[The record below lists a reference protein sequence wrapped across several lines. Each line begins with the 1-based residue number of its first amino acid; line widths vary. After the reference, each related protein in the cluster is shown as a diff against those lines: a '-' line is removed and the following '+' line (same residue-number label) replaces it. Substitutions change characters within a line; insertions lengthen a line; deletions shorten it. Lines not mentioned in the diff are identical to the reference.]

1 MKIAG
6 YTRISVDVEKD
17 QDNTSIEN
25 QKEIIAAFVR
35 QNFPDAQLDFF
46 VDRDRSGY
54 TFEQREAYRQLRP
67 MLLSGEYSILIVK
80 DFSRFSRRNSLG
92 LFELETLRDAHI
104 RIISVG
110 DAIDYP
116 TKDEWMLIQ
125 FKFLMN
131 EFPVT
136 DTSRKIKQIIT
147 NRQKEGKWV
156 CAVPYGYRITN
167 TKEMTYEI
175 DPPAAEVVR
184 EIFRL
189 YNNGWGYKKIANH
202 LTDQGVPTPRANEI
216 AQKEALGQTTKRTA
230 RQSWSL
236 ATVQGML
243 SNDFYIGTLR
253 QKKYRRTGI
262 NGSDEQVDTDQQLV
276 FENAHTPILAPS
288 TFFYTQELLKQRS
301 RGHYR
306 GEKKYPTPYSGY
318 LFCGDCGSPLFSRS
332 RPQLA
337 PQYVCGAY
345 LRRGRKA
352 CTSHQIRV
360 DQLDQLLKRYIRR
373 VADHSAAMLDTLNQ
387 AIRQQPEREAQ
398 VGNAIASLH
407 RQREE
412 AQAQLKAMLKR
423 KLVDTMGKPPQQA
436 EIIETAYEEMEEEL
450 TQRIAGL
457 DSQIDNNI
465 QLRSGLIQAN
475 RKAKTVLDV
484 FQDILDKPSLDKR
497 DISLIVQRITVYEDH
512 LDVTLK
518 SDVDALIHPNPEGDI
533 ENFPSDSKD
542 ISSLPLIQSAPSHG
556 DKVFTVNVISNGDPL
571 EIFTNGDGGVVFKK
585 YSLMGGLGD
594 FSAQLC
600 ESLYKT
606 TGKMAAIT
614 DRDICLSVAGSGRR
628 ELTNKNI
635 SPALAQILE
644 DRQIYQHQD
653 GALALPVSD
662 YTDNYVISTAAPILS
677 EGDVLGC
684 VVFFCQK
691 DAIEVGQAE
700 QTLAQTIA
708 GFLGRHMES

>member
-25 QKEIIAAFVR
+25 QKEIIAAFVH

-67 MLLSGEYSILIVK
+67 QLLAGEYNILIVK

-92 LFELETLRDAHI
+92 LFELETLRDAHV

-136 DTSRKIKQIIT
+136 DTSRKIKQIIAS
-147 NRQKEGKWV
+147 RQKEGKWV

-167 TKEMTYEI
+167 TKEMTYDI
-175 DPPAAEVVR
+175 DPPAAEIVR
-184 EIFRL
+184 EVFRL

-216 AQKEALGQTTKRTA
+216 AQKEARGQTTKRTA
-230 RQSWSL
+230 RQAWSL

-262 NGSDEQVDTDQQLV
+262 NGSDEQVDGQEQLV
-276 FENAHTPILAPS
+276 FENAHTPIIAPS
-288 TFFYTQELLKQRS
+288 TFAYTQELLRQRS

-332 RPQLA
+332 RPNLP

-352 CTSHQIRV
+352 CTAHQIRV
-360 DQLDQLLKRYIRR
+360 DQLDRLLKRYIRR
-373 VADHSAAMLDTLNQ
+373 VADHAGDMIETLQQ
-387 AIRQQPEREAQ
+387 AIRQQPQREAE
-398 VGNAIASLH
+398 VGQAIDSLQ

-412 AQAQLKAMLKR
+412 AQAQLKALLKR
-423 KLVDTMGKPPQQA
+423 KLVDTMGKSPQQA
-436 EIIETAYEEMEEEL
+436 EILEETYREMEEEP
-450 TQRIAGL
+450 TTRIAGL
-457 DSQIDNNI
+457 DRQIDSSI
-465 QLRSGLIQAN
+465 QLRSGMIQAN

-484 FQDILDKPSLDKR
+484 FSDILNKPALDKR
-497 DISLIVQRITVYEDH
+497 DIGLIVQRITVYEDH
-512 LDVTLK
+512 LDVALK
-518 SDVDALIHPNPEGDI
+518 SDVDALISPQEGS
-533 ENFPSDSKD
+533 ENFPPDSKD
-542 ISSLPLIQSAPSHG
+542 ISPLTPSVPSHG
-556 DKVFTVNVISNGDPL
+556 DKVFPVNVVSSGDPL

-614 DRDICLSVAGSGRR
+614 DRDTCLAVAGGGRR
-628 ELTNKNI
+628 ELTDKNI

-644 DRQIYQHQD
+644 GRQIYQYQE
-653 GALALPVSD
+653 GSPALPVSD

-684 VVFFCQK
+684 VVFLCKK
-691 DAIEVGQAE
+691 DALTVGE
-700 QTLAQTIA
+700 SEHTLAQTIA

>member
-25 QKEIIAAFVR
+25 QKEIISAFVA
-35 QNFPDAQLDFF
+35 QNFPDAALDFF

-54 TFEQREAYRQLRP
+54 TFDQREAYRQLRP
-67 MLLSGEYSILIVK
+67 LLLSGEYQVLIVK

-92 LFELETLRDAHI
+92 LFELETLRDAHV

-136 DTSRKIKQIIT
+136 DTSRKIKQIIAS
-147 NRQKEGKWV
+147 RQKEGKWV

-167 TKEMTYEI
+167 TKEMTYDI
-175 DPPAAEVVR
+175 DPPAAEIVR
-184 EIFRL
+184 EVFRL

-216 AQKEALGQTTKRTA
+216 AQKEARGQTTKRTA
-230 RQSWSL
+230 RQAWSL

-262 NGSDEQVDTDQQLV
+262 NGSDEQVDGQEQLV
-276 FENAHTPILAPS
+276 FENAHTPIIAPS
-288 TFFYTQELLKQRS
+288 TFAYTQELLRQRS

-332 RPQLA
+332 RPNLP

-352 CTSHQIRV
+352 CTAHQIRV
-360 DQLDQLLKRYIRR
+360 DQLDRLLKRYIRR
-373 VADHSAAMLDTLNQ
+373 VADHAGDMIETLQQ
-387 AIRQQPEREAQ
+387 AIRQQPQREAEMGQ
-398 VGNAIASLH
+398 AIDSLQ

-412 AQAQLKAMLKR
+412 AQAQLKALLKR
-423 KLVDTMGKPPQQA
+423 KLVDTMGKSPQQA
-436 EIIETAYEEMEEEL
+436 EILEETYREMEEEL
-450 TQRIAGL
+450 TTRIAGL
-457 DSQIDNNI
+457 DRQIDSSI
-465 QLRSGLIQAN
+465 QLRSGMIQAN
-475 RKAKTVLDV
+475 RKSKTVLDV
-484 FQDILDKPSLDKR
+484 FSDILNKPALDKR
-497 DISLIVQRITVYEDH
+497 DIGLIVQRITVYEDH
-512 LDVTLK
+512 LDLALK
-518 SDVDALIHPNPEGDI
+518 SDVDALISPQEGS
-533 ENFPSDSKD
+533 ENFSPDSKD
-542 ISSLPLIQSAPSHG
+542 ISPLTPSVPSHG
-556 DKVFTVNVISNGDPL
+556 DKVFPVNVVSSGDPL
-571 EIFTNGDGGVVFKK
+571 EIFTNGDGVVFKK

-606 TGKMAAIT
+606 TGKMVTIT
-614 DRDICLSVAGSGRR
+614 DRDVCLSVAGGGRR
-628 ELTNKNI
+628 ELTDKSI
-635 SPALAQILE
+635 SPALAQIME
-644 DRQIYQHQD
+644 GRQLYQHQP
-653 GALALPVSD
+653 GQPPLPVSD
-662 YTDNYVISTAAPILS
+662 YTDRYVLSTAAPILTQ
-677 EGDVLGC
+677 GDVLGC
-684 VVFFCQK
+684 VAFLCEK
-691 DAIEVGQAE
+691 DHLEVAE
-700 QTLAQTIA
+700 SEHELAQAIA

>member
-25 QKEIIAAFVR
+25 QKEIISTFVA
-35 QNFPDAQLDFF
+35 QNFPDATLDFF

-54 TFEQREAYRQLRP
+54 TFDQREAYRQLRP
-67 MLLSGEYSILIVK
+67 LLLSGEYQVLIVK

-92 LFELETLRDAHI
+92 LFELETLRDAHV

-175 DPPAAEVVR
+175 DPPAAEIVR

-216 AQKEALGQTTKRTA
+216 AQKEALGKTTKRTA
-230 RQSWSL
+230 RQAWSL
-236 ATVQGML
+236 ATIQGIL
-243 SNDFYIGTLR
+243 FNDFYIGTLR
-253 QKKYRRTGI
+253 QKKYRRTSI
-262 NGSDEQVDTDQQLV
+262 NGTDEQVDGEEQLV
-276 FENAHTPILAPS
+276 FENAHTPIIEPS
-288 TFFYTQELLKQRS
+288 TFAYTQELLRQRS

-373 VADHSAAMLDTLNQ
+373 VADHSEAILDTLQQ
-387 AIRQQPEREAQ
+387 AIRQQPQREAE
-398 VGNAIASLH
+398 VGQAIDHLQ

-412 AQAQLKAMLKR
+412 AQAQLKALLKR
-423 KLVDTMGKPPQQA
+423 KLVDTMGKSPQQT
-436 EIIETAYEEMEEEL
+436 EILEETYREMEEEL
-450 TQRIAGL
+450 TTRIAGL
-457 DSQIDNNI
+457 DQQINNSI

-484 FQDILDKPSLDKR
+484 FRDILEKPALDKR

-512 LDVTLK
+512 LDVSLK
-518 SDVDALIHPNPEGDI
+518 SDVDALIHPEEGR
-533 ENFPSDSKD
+533 ENFPLDSKD
-542 ISSLPLIQSAPSHG
+542 ISSLPLIQSAPSHA
-556 DKVFTVNVISNGDPL
+556 DKVFTVNVVSNGDPL
-571 EIFTNGDGGVVFKK
+571 EIFTNGDGVVFKK

-606 TGKMAAIT
+606 TGKMVTIT
-614 DRDICLSVAGSGRR
+614 DRDVCLSVAGGGRR
-628 ELTNKNI
+628 ELTDKSI
-635 SPALAQILE
+635 SPALAQIME
-644 DRQIYQHQD
+644 GRQLYQHQP
-653 GALALPVSD
+653 GQPPLPVSD
-662 YTDNYVISTAAPILS
+662 YTDRYVLSTAAPILTQ
-677 EGDVLGC
+677 GDVLGC
-684 VVFFCQK
+684 VAFLCEK
-691 DAIEVGQAE
+691 DHLEVAE
-700 QTLAQTIA
+700 SEHELAQAIA

>member
-25 QKEIIAAFVR
+25 QKEIITAFVH

-67 MLLSGEYSILIVK
+67 QLLAGEYNILIVK

-92 LFELETLRDAHI
+92 LFELETLRDAHV

-136 DTSRKIKQIIT
+136 DTSRKIKQIIAS
-147 NRQKEGKWV
+147 RQKEGKWV

-167 TKEMTYEI
+167 TKEMTYDI
-175 DPPAAEVVR
+175 DPPAAEIVR
-184 EIFRL
+184 EVFRL

-216 AQKEALGQTTKRTA
+216 AQKEARGQTTKRTA
-230 RQSWSL
+230 RQAWSL

-262 NGSDEQVDTDQQLV
+262 NGSDEQVDGQEQLV
-276 FENAHTPILAPS
+276 FENAHTPIIAPS
-288 TFFYTQELLKQRS
+288 TFAYTQELLRQRS

-332 RPQLA
+332 RPNLP

-352 CTSHQIRV
+352 CTAHQIRV
-360 DQLDQLLKRYIRR
+360 DQLDRLLKRYIRR
-373 VADHSAAMLDTLNQ
+373 VADHAGDMIETLQQ
-387 AIRQQPEREAQ
+387 AIRQQPQREAEMGQ
-398 VGNAIASLH
+398 AIDSLQ

-412 AQAQLKAMLKR
+412 AQAQLKALLKR
-423 KLVDTMGKPPQQA
+423 KLVDTMGKSPQQA
-436 EIIETAYEEMEEEL
+436 EILEETYREMEEEL
-450 TQRIAGL
+450 TTRIAGL
-457 DSQIDNNI
+457 DRQIDSSI
-465 QLRSGLIQAN
+465 QLRSGMIQAN

-484 FQDILDKPSLDKR
+484 FSDILNKPALDKR
-497 DISLIVQRITVYEDH
+497 DIGLIVQRITVYEDH
-512 LDVTLK
+512 LDVALK
-518 SDVDALIHPNPEGDI
+518 SDVDALISPQEGS
-533 ENFPSDSKD
+533 ENFSPDSKD
-542 ISSLPLIQSAPSHG
+542 ISPLTPSVPSHG
-556 DKVFTVNVISNGDPL
+556 DKVFPVNVASSGDPL
-571 EIFTNGDGGVVFKK
+571 EIFTNGDGVVFKK

-606 TGKMAAIT
+606 TGKMVTIT
-614 DRDICLSVAGSGRR
+614 DRDVCLSVAGGGRR
-628 ELTNKNI
+628 ELTDKSI
-635 SPALAQILE
+635 SPALAQIME
-644 DRQIYQHQD
+644 GRQLYQHQP
-653 GALALPVSD
+653 GQPPLPVSD
-662 YTDNYVISTAAPILS
+662 YTDRYVLSTAAPILTQ
-677 EGDVLGC
+677 GDVLGC
-684 VVFFCQK
+684 VAFLCEK
-691 DAIEVGQAE
+691 DHLEVAE
-700 QTLAQTIA
+700 SEHELAQAIA

>member
-25 QKEIIAAFVR
+25 QKEIITAFVH

-67 MLLSGEYSILIVK
+67 QLLAGEYNILIVK

-92 LFELETLRDAHI
+92 LFELETLRDAHV

-136 DTSRKIKQIIT
+136 DTSRKIKQIIAS
-147 NRQKEGKWV
+147 RQKEGKWV

-167 TKEMTYEI
+167 TKEMTYDI
-175 DPPAAEVVR
+175 DPPAAEIVR
-184 EIFRL
+184 EVFRL

-216 AQKEALGQTTKRTA
+216 AQKEARGQTTKRTA
-230 RQSWSL
+230 RQAWSL

-262 NGSDEQVDTDQQLV
+262 NGSDEQVDGQEQLV
-276 FENAHTPILAPS
+276 FENAHTPIIAPS
-288 TFFYTQELLKQRS
+288 TFAYTQELLRQRS

-332 RPQLA
+332 RPNLP

-352 CTSHQIRV
+352 CTAHQIRV
-360 DQLDQLLKRYIRR
+360 DQLDRLLKRYIRR
-373 VADHSAAMLDTLNQ
+373 VADHAGDMIETLQQ
-387 AIRQQPEREAQ
+387 AIRQQPQREAEMGQ
-398 VGNAIASLH
+398 AIDSLQ

-412 AQAQLKAMLKR
+412 AQAQLKALLKR
-423 KLVDTMGKPPQQA
+423 KLVDTMGKSPQQA
-436 EIIETAYEEMEEEL
+436 EILEETYREMEEEL
-450 TQRIAGL
+450 TTRIAGL
-457 DSQIDNNI
+457 DRQIDSSI
-465 QLRSGLIQAN
+465 QLRSGMIQAN

-484 FQDILDKPSLDKR
+484 FSDILNKPALDKR
-497 DISLIVQRITVYEDH
+497 DIGLIVQRITVYEDH
-512 LDVTLK
+512 LDVALK
-518 SDVDALIHPNPEGDI
+518 SDVDALISPQEGS
-533 ENFPSDSKD
+533 ENFSPDSKD
-542 ISSLPLIQSAPSHG
+542 ISPLTPSVPSHG
-556 DKVFTVNVISNGDPL
+556 DKVFPVNVVSSGDPL
-571 EIFTNGDGGVVFKK
+571 EIFTNTDGGVVFKK

-614 DRDICLSVAGSGRR
+614 DRDTCLAVAGGGRR
-628 ELTNKNI
+628 ELTDKNI

-644 DRQIYQHQD
+644 GRQIYQHQQ
-653 GALALPVSD
+653 GTPALPVSD

-684 VVFFCQK
+684 VVFLCKK
-691 DAIEVGQAE
+691 DALDVGEAE
-700 QTLAQTIA
+700 RTLAQTIA

>member
-67 MLLSGEYSILIVK
+67 QLLAGEYNILIVK

-92 LFELETLRDAHI
+92 LFELETLRDAHV

-136 DTSRKIKQIIT
+136 DTSRKIKQIIAS
-147 NRQKEGKWV
+147 RQKEGKWI
-156 CAVPYGYRITN
+156 CAVPYGYRIIN
-167 TKEMTYEI
+167 TKEMTYDI
-175 DPPAAEVVR
+175 DPPAAEIVR
-184 EIFRL
+184 EVFRL

-216 AQKEALGQTTKRTA
+216 AQKEARGQTTKRTA
-230 RQSWSL
+230 RQAWSL

-262 NGSDEQVDTDQQLV
+262 NGSDEQVEGGDQLV
-276 FENAHTPILAPS
+276 FENAHTPIIEPS
-288 TFFYTQELLKQRS
+288 TFAYTQELLRQRS

-332 RPQLA
+332 RPNLP

-360 DQLDQLLKRYIRR
+360 DQLDRLLKRYIRR
-373 VADHSAAMLDTLNQ
+373 VADHAGDMIETLQQ
-387 AIRQQPEREAQ
+387 AIRQQPQREAEMGQ
-398 VGNAIASLH
+398 AIDSLQ

-412 AQAQLKAMLKR
+412 AQAQLKALLKR

-436 EIIETAYEEMEEEL
+436 EILEETYREMEEEL
-450 TQRIAGL
+450 TARIAGL
-457 DSQIDNNI
+457 DRQLDSSI
-465 QLRSGLIQAN
+465 QLRSGMIQAN

-484 FQDILDKPSLDKR
+484 FSDILNKPALDKR
-497 DISLIVQRITVYEDH
+497 DIGLIVQRITVYEDH
-512 LDVTLK
+512 LDVALK
-518 SDVDALIHPNPEGDI
+518 SDVDALISPQEGS
-533 ENFPSDSKD
+533 ENFSPDSKD
-542 ISSLPLIQSAPSHG
+542 ISSLMPSVPSHG
-556 DKVFTVNVISNGDPL
+556 DKVFTVNVVSSGDPL

-614 DRDICLSVAGSGRR
+614 DRDTCLAVAGGGRR
-628 ELTNKNI
+628 ELTDKNI

-644 DRQIYQHQD
+644 GRQIYQYQE
-653 GALALPVSD
+653 GSPALPVSD

-677 EGDVLGC
+677 AGDVLGC
-684 VVFFCQK
+684 VVFLCKK
-691 DAIEVGQAE
+691 DSLTVGE
-700 QTLAQTIA
+700 SEYTLAQTIA

>member
-25 QKEIIAAFVR
+25 QKEIITAFVH

-67 MLLSGEYSILIVK
+67 QLLAGEYNILIVK

-92 LFELETLRDAHI
+92 LFELETLRDAHV

-136 DTSRKIKQIIT
+136 DTSRKIKQIIAS
-147 NRQKEGKWV
+147 RQKEGKWV

-167 TKEMTYEI
+167 TKEMTYDI
-175 DPPAAEVVR
+175 DPPAAEIVR
-184 EIFRL
+184 EVFRL

-216 AQKEALGQTTKRTA
+216 AQKEARGQTTKRTA
-230 RQSWSL
+230 RQAWSL

-262 NGSDEQVDTDQQLV
+262 NGSDEQVDGQEQLV
-276 FENAHTPILAPS
+276 FENAHTPIIAPS
-288 TFFYTQELLKQRS
+288 TFAYTQELLRQRS

-332 RPQLA
+332 RPNLP

-352 CTSHQIRV
+352 CTAHQIRV
-360 DQLDQLLKRYIRR
+360 DQLDRLLKRYIRR
-373 VADHSAAMLDTLNQ
+373 VADHAGDMIETLQQ
-387 AIRQQPEREAQ
+387 AIRQQPQREAEMGQ
-398 VGNAIASLH
+398 AIDSLQ

-412 AQAQLKAMLKR
+412 AQAQLKALLKR
-423 KLVDTMGKPPQQA
+423 KLVDTMGKSPQQA
-436 EIIETAYEEMEEEL
+436 EILEETYREMEEEL
-450 TQRIAGL
+450 TTRIAGL
-457 DSQIDNNI
+457 DRQIDSSI
-465 QLRSGLIQAN
+465 QLRSGMIQAN

-484 FQDILDKPSLDKR
+484 FSDILNKPALDKR
-497 DISLIVQRITVYEDH
+497 DIGLIVQRITVYEDH
-512 LDVTLK
+512 LDVALK
-518 SDVDALIHPNPEGDI
+518 SDVDALISPQEGS
-533 ENFPSDSKD
+533 ENFSPDSKD
-542 ISSLPLIQSAPSHG
+542 ISPLTPSVPSHG
-556 DKVFTVNVISNGDPL
+556 DKVFPVNVVSSGDPL
-571 EIFTNGDGGVVFKK
+571 EIFTNGDGVVFKK

-594 FSAQLC
+594 FSSQLC

-606 TGKMAAIT
+606 TGKMVTIT
-614 DRDICLSVAGSGRR
+614 DRDVCLSVAGGGRR
-628 ELTNKNI
+628 ELTDKSI
-635 SPALAQILE
+635 SPALAQIME
-644 DRQIYQHQD
+644 GRQLYQHQP
-653 GALALPVSD
+653 GQPPLPVSD
-662 YTDNYVISTAAPILS
+662 YTDRYVLSTAAPILTQ
-677 EGDVLGC
+677 GDVLGC
-684 VVFFCQK
+684 VAFLCEK
-691 DAIEVGQAE
+691 DHLEVAE
-700 QTLAQTIA
+700 SEHELAQAIA

>member
-25 QKEIIAAFVR
+25 QKEIISTFVA
-35 QNFPDAQLDFF
+35 QNFPGATLDFF

-54 TFEQREAYRQLRP
+54 TFDQREAYRQLRP
-67 MLLSGEYSILIVK
+67 LLLSGEYQVLIVK

-92 LFELETLRDAHI
+92 LFELETLRDAHV

-167 TKEMTYEI
+167 TKEMTYDI
-175 DPPAAEVVR
+175 DPPAAEIVR
-184 EIFRL
+184 EVFRL

-216 AQKEALGQTTKRTA
+216 AQKEARGQTTKRTA
-230 RQSWSL
+230 RQAWSL

-262 NGSDEQVDTDQQLV
+262 NGSDEQVDGQEQLV
-276 FENAHTPILAPS
+276 FENAHTPLIAPS
-288 TFFYTQELLKQRS
+288 TFAYTQELRRQRS

-332 RPQLA
+332 RPNLP

-352 CTSHQIRV
+352 CTAHQIRV
-360 DQLDQLLKRYIRR
+360 DQLDRLLKRYIRR
-373 VADHSAAMLDTLNQ
+373 VADHAGDIIETLQQ
-387 AIRQQPEREAQ
+387 AIRQQPQREAEMGQ
-398 VGNAIASLH
+398 AIDSLQ

-412 AQAQLKAMLKR
+412 AQAQLKALLKR
-423 KLVDTMGKPPQQA
+423 KLVDTMGKSPQQA
-436 EIIETAYEEMEEEL
+436 EILEETYREMEEEL
-450 TQRIAGL
+450 TTRIAGL
-457 DSQIDNNI
+457 DRQIDSSI
-465 QLRSGLIQAN
+465 QLRSGMIQAN

-484 FQDILDKPSLDKR
+484 FSDILNKPALDKR
-497 DISLIVQRITVYEDH
+497 DIGLIVQRITVYEDH
-512 LDVTLK
+512 LDVALK
-518 SDVDALIHPNPEGDI
+518 SDVDALISPQEGS
-533 ENFPSDSKD
+533 ENFSPDSKD
-542 ISSLPLIQSAPSHG
+542 ISPLTPSVPSHG
-556 DKVFTVNVISNGDPL
+556 DKVFPVNVVSSGDPL
-571 EIFTNGDGGVVFKK
+571 EIFTNGDGVVFKK

-606 TGKMAAIT
+606 TGKMVTIT
-614 DRDICLSVAGSGRR
+614 DRDVCLSVAGGGRR
-628 ELTNKNI
+628 ELTDKSI
-635 SPALAQILE
+635 SPALAQIME
-644 DRQIYQHQD
+644 GRQLYQHQP
-653 GALALPVSD
+653 GQPPLPVSD
-662 YTDNYVISTAAPILS
+662 YTDRYVLSTAAPILTQ
-677 EGDVLGC
+677 GDVLGC
-684 VVFFCQK
+684 VAFLCEK
-691 DAIEVGQAE
+691 DHLEVAE
-700 QTLAQTIA
+700 SEHELAQAIA

>member
-67 MLLSGEYSILIVK
+67 QLLAGEYNILIVK

-92 LFELETLRDAHI
+92 LFELETLRDAHV

-136 DTSRKIKQIIT
+136 DTSRKIKQIIAS
-147 NRQKEGKWV
+147 RQKEGKWV

-167 TKEMTYEI
+167 TKEMTYDI
-175 DPPAAEVVR
+175 DPPAAEIVR
-184 EIFRL
+184 EVFRL

-216 AQKEALGQTTKRTA
+216 AQKEARGQTTKRTA
-230 RQSWSL
+230 RQAWSL

-262 NGSDEQVDTDQQLV
+262 NGSDEQVDGQEQLV
-276 FENAHTPILAPS
+276 FENAHTPIIAPS
-288 TFFYTQELLKQRS
+288 TFAYTQELLRQRS

-332 RPQLA
+332 RPNLP
-337 PQYVCGAY
+337 PQYVCGSY

-352 CTSHQIRV
+352 CTAHQIRV
-360 DQLDQLLKRYIRR
+360 DQLDRLLKRYIRR
-373 VADHSAAMLDTLNQ
+373 VADHAGDMIETLQQ
-387 AIRQQPEREAQ
+387 AIRQQPQREAEMGQ
-398 VGNAIASLH
+398 AIDSLQ

-412 AQAQLKAMLKR
+412 AQAQLKALLKR
-423 KLVDTMGKPPQQA
+423 KLVDTMGKSPQQA
-436 EIIETAYEEMEEEL
+436 EILEETYREMEEEL
-450 TQRIAGL
+450 TARIAGL
-457 DSQIDNNI
+457 DRQIDSSI
-465 QLRSGLIQAN
+465 QLRSGMIQAN

-484 FQDILDKPSLDKR
+484 FADILNKPALDKR
-497 DISLIVQRITVYEDH
+497 DIGLIVQRITVYEDH
-512 LDVTLK
+512 LDVALK
-518 SDVDALIHPNPEGDI
+518 SDVDALISPQEGS
-533 ENFPSDSKD
+533 ENFSPDSKD
-542 ISSLPLIQSAPSHG
+542 ISPLTPSVPSHG
-556 DKVFTVNVISNGDPL
+556 DKVFPVNVVSSGDPL
-571 EIFTNGDGGVVFKK
+571 EIFTNGDGVVFKK

-606 TGKMAAIT
+606 TGKMVTIT
-614 DRDICLSVAGSGRR
+614 DRDVCLSVAGGGRR
-628 ELTNKNI
+628 ELTDKSI
-635 SPALAQILE
+635 SPALAQIME
-644 DRQIYQHQD
+644 GRQLYQHQP
-653 GALALPVSD
+653 GQPPLPVSD
-662 YTDNYVISTAAPILS
+662 YTDRYVLSTAAPILTQ
-677 EGDVLGC
+677 GDVLGC
-684 VVFFCQK
+684 VAFLCEK
-691 DAIEVGQAE
+691 DHLEVAE
-700 QTLAQTIA
+700 SEHELAQAIA

>member
-25 QKEIIAAFVR
+25 QKEIITAFVH

-67 MLLSGEYSILIVK
+67 QLLAGEYNILIVK

-92 LFELETLRDAHI
+92 LFELETLRDAHV

-136 DTSRKIKQIIT
+136 DTSRKIKQIIAS
-147 NRQKEGKWV
+147 RQKEGKWV

-167 TKEMTYEI
+167 TKEMTYDI
-175 DPPAAEVVR
+175 DPPAAEIVR
-184 EIFRL
+184 EVFRL

-216 AQKEALGQTTKRTA
+216 AQKEARGQTTKRTA
-230 RQSWSL
+230 RQAWSL

-262 NGSDEQVDTDQQLV
+262 NGSDEQVDGQEQLV
-276 FENAHTPILAPS
+276 FENAHTPIIAPS
-288 TFFYTQELLKQRS
+288 TFAYTQELLRQRS

-332 RPQLA
+332 RPNLP

-352 CTSHQIRV
+352 CTAHQIRV
-360 DQLDQLLKRYIRR
+360 DQLDRLLKRYIRR
-373 VADHSAAMLDTLNQ
+373 VADHAGDMIETLQQ
-387 AIRQQPEREAQ
+387 AIRQQPQREAEMGQ
-398 VGNAIASLH
+398 AIDSLQ

-412 AQAQLKAMLKR
+412 AQAQLKALLKR
-423 KLVDTMGKPPQQA
+423 KLVDTMGKSPQQA
-436 EIIETAYEEMEEEL
+436 EILEETYREMEEEL
-450 TQRIAGL
+450 TTRIAGL
-457 DSQIDNNI
+457 DRQIDSSI
-465 QLRSGLIQAN
+465 QLRSGMIQAN

-484 FQDILDKPSLDKR
+484 FSDILNKPALDKR
-497 DISLIVQRITVYEDH
+497 DIGLIVQRITVYEDH
-512 LDVTLK
+512 LDVALK
-518 SDVDALIHPNPEGDI
+518 SDVDALISPQEGS
-533 ENFPSDSKD
+533 ENFSPDSKD
-542 ISSLPLIQSAPSHG
+542 ISPLTPSVPSHG
-556 DKVFTVNVISNGDPL
+556 DKVFPVNVVSSGDPL
-571 EIFTNGDGGVVFKK
+571 EIFTNGDGVVFKK

-606 TGKMAAIT
+606 TGKMVTIT
-614 DRDICLSVAGSGRR
+614 DRDVCLSVAGGGRR
-628 ELTNKNI
+628 ELTDKSI
-635 SPALAQILE
+635 SPALAQIME
-644 DRQIYQHQD
+644 GRQLYQHQP
-653 GALALPVSD
+653 GQPPLPVSD
-662 YTDNYVISTAAPILS
+662 YTDRYVLSTAAPILTQ
-677 EGDVLGC
+677 GDVLGC
-684 VVFFCQK
+684 VAFLCEK
-691 DAIEVGQAE
+691 DHLEVAE
-700 QTLAQTIA
+700 SEHELAQAIA
-708 GFLGRHMES
+708 GFLGRHMET

>member
-25 QKEIIAAFVR
+25 QKEIITAFVH

-67 MLLSGEYSILIVK
+67 QLLAGEYNILIVK

-92 LFELETLRDAHI
+92 LFELETLRDAHV

-136 DTSRKIKQIIT
+136 DTSRKIKQIIAS
-147 NRQKEGKWV
+147 RQKEGKWV

-167 TKEMTYEI
+167 TKEMTYDF
-175 DPPAAEVVR
+175 DPPTANIVR
-184 EIFRL
+184 EVLRL
-189 YNNGWGYKKIANH
+189 YTPGWGYKKTAIPPA
-202 LTDQGVPTPRANEI
+202 DRGVQPPRANEI
-216 AQKEALGQTTKRTA
+216 AQKEARGQTTKRTA
-230 RQSWSL
+230 RQAWSL

-262 NGSDEQVDTDQQLV
+262 NGSDEQVDGQEQLV
-276 FENAHTPILAPS
+276 FENAHTPIIAPS
-288 TFFYTQELLKQRS
+288 TFAYTQELLRQRS

-332 RPQLA
+332 RPNLP

-352 CTSHQIRV
+352 CTAHQIRV
-360 DQLDQLLKRYIRR
+360 DQLDRLLKRYIRR
-373 VADHSAAMLDTLNQ
+373 VADHAGDMIETLQQ
-387 AIRQQPEREAQ
+387 AIRQQPQREAEMGQ
-398 VGNAIASLH
+398 AIDSLQ

-412 AQAQLKAMLKR
+412 AQAQLKALLKR
-423 KLVDTMGKPPQQA
+423 KLVDTMGKSPQQA
-436 EIIETAYEEMEEEL
+436 EILEETYREMEEEL
-450 TQRIAGL
+450 TTRIAGL
-457 DSQIDNNI
+457 DRQIDSSI
-465 QLRSGLIQAN
+465 QLRSGMIQAN

-484 FQDILDKPSLDKR
+484 FSDILNKPALDKR
-497 DISLIVQRITVYEDH
+497 DIGLIVQRITVYEDH
-512 LDVTLK
+512 LDVALK
-518 SDVDALIHPNPEGDI
+518 SDVDALISPQEGS
-533 ENFPSDSKD
+533 ENFSPDSKD
-542 ISSLPLIQSAPSHG
+542 ISPLTPSVPSHG
-556 DKVFTVNVISNGDPL
+556 DKVFPVNVVSSGDPL
-571 EIFTNGDGGVVFKK
+571 EIFTNGDGVVFKK

-606 TGKMAAIT
+606 TGKMVTIT
-614 DRDICLSVAGSGRR
+614 DRDVCLSVAGGGRR
-628 ELTNKNI
+628 ELTDKSI
-635 SPALAQILE
+635 SPALAQIME
-644 DRQIYQHQD
+644 GRQLYQHQP
-653 GALALPVSD
+653 GQPPLPVSD
-662 YTDNYVISTAAPILS
+662 YTDRYVLSTAAPILTQ
-677 EGDVLGC
+677 GDVLGC
-684 VVFFCQK
+684 VAFLCEK
-691 DAIEVGQAE
+691 DHLEVAE
-700 QTLAQTIA
+700 SEHELAQAIA

>member
-25 QKEIIAAFVR
+25 QKEIITAFVH

-67 MLLSGEYSILIVK
+67 QLLAGEYNILIVK

-92 LFELETLRDAHI
+92 LFELETLRDAHV

-136 DTSRKIKQIIT
+136 DTSRKIKQIIAS
-147 NRQKEGKWV
+147 RQKEGKWV

-167 TKEMTYEI
+167 TKEMTYDI
-175 DPPAAEVVR
+175 DPPAAEIVR
-184 EIFRL
+184 EVFRL

-216 AQKEALGQTTKRTA
+216 AQKEARGQTTKRTA
-230 RQSWSL
+230 RQAWSL

-262 NGSDEQVDTDQQLV
+262 NGSDEQVDGQEQLI
-276 FENAHTPILAPS
+276 FENAHTPIIAPS
-288 TFFYTQELLKQRS
+288 TFAYTQELLRQRS

-332 RPQLA
+332 RPNLP

-352 CTSHQIRV
+352 CTAHQIRV
-360 DQLDQLLKRYIRR
+360 DQLDRLLKRYIRR
-373 VADHSAAMLDTLNQ
+373 VADHAGYMIETLQQ
-387 AIRQQPEREAQ
+387 AIRQQPQREAEMGQ
-398 VGNAIASLH
+398 AIDSLQ

-412 AQAQLKAMLKR
+412 AQAQLKALLKR
-423 KLVDTMGKPPQQA
+423 KLVDTMGKSPQQA
-436 EIIETAYEEMEEEL
+436 EILEETYREMEEEL
-450 TQRIAGL
+450 TTRIAGL
-457 DSQIDNNI
+457 DRQIDSSI
-465 QLRSGLIQAN
+465 QLRSGMIQAN

-484 FQDILDKPSLDKR
+484 FSDILNKPALDKR
-497 DISLIVQRITVYEDH
+497 DIGLIVQRITVYEDH
-512 LDVTLK
+512 LDVALK
-518 SDVDALIHPNPEGDI
+518 SDVDALISPQEGS
-533 ENFPSDSKD
+533 ENFSPDSKD
-542 ISSLPLIQSAPSHG
+542 ISPLTPSVPSHG
-556 DKVFTVNVISNGDPL
+556 DKVFPVNVASSGDPL
-571 EIFTNGDGGVVFKK
+571 EIFTNGDGVVFKK

-606 TGKMAAIT
+606 TGKMVTIT
-614 DRDICLSVAGSGRR
+614 DRDVCLSVAGGGRR
-628 ELTNKNI
+628 ELTDKSI
-635 SPALAQILE
+635 SPALAQIME
-644 DRQIYQHQD
+644 GRQLYQHQP
-653 GALALPVSD
+653 GQPPLPVSD
-662 YTDNYVISTAAPILS
+662 YTDRYVLSTAAPILTQ
-677 EGDVLGC
+677 GDVLGC
-684 VVFFCQK
+684 VAFLCEK
-691 DAIEVGQAE
+691 DHLEVAE
-700 QTLAQTIA
+700 SEHELAQAIA

>member
-25 QKEIIAAFVR
+25 QKEIITAFVH

-67 MLLSGEYSILIVK
+67 QLLAGEYNILIVK

-92 LFELETLRDAHI
+92 LFELETLRDAHV

-136 DTSRKIKQIIT
+136 DTSRKIKQIIAS
-147 NRQKEGKWV
+147 RQKEGKWV

-167 TKEMTYEI
+167 TKEMTYDI
-175 DPPAAEVVR
+175 DPPAAEIVR
-184 EIFRL
+184 EVFRL

-216 AQKEALGQTTKRTA
+216 AQKEARGQTTKRTA
-230 RQSWSL
+230 RQAWSL

-262 NGSDEQVDTDQQLV
+262 NGSDEQVDGQEQLV
-276 FENAHTPILAPS
+276 FENAHTPIIAPS
-288 TFFYTQELLKQRS
+288 TFAYTQELLRQRS

-332 RPQLA
+332 RPNLP

-352 CTSHQIRV
+352 CTAHQIRV
-360 DQLDQLLKRYIRR
+360 DQLDRLLKRYIRR
-373 VADHSAAMLDTLNQ
+373 VADHAGDMIETLQQ
-387 AIRQQPEREAQ
+387 AIRQQPQREAEMGQ
-398 VGNAIASLH
+398 AIDSLQ

-412 AQAQLKAMLKR
+412 AQAQLKALLKR
-423 KLVDTMGKPPQQA
+423 KLVDTMGKSPQQA
-436 EIIETAYEEMEEEL
+436 EILEETYREMEEEL
-450 TQRIAGL
+450 TTRIAGL
-457 DSQIDNNI
+457 DRQIDSSI
-465 QLRSGLIQAN
+465 QLRSGMIQAN

-484 FQDILDKPSLDKR
+484 FSDILNKPALDKR
-497 DISLIVQRITVYEDH
+497 DIGLIVQRITVYEDH
-512 LDVTLK
+512 LDVALK
-518 SDVDALIHPNPEGDI
+518 SDVDALISPQEGS
-533 ENFPSDSKD
+533 ENISPDSKD
-542 ISSLPLIQSAPSHG
+542 ISPLTPSVPSHG
-556 DKVFTVNVISNGDPL
+556 DKVFPVNVVSSGDPL
-571 EIFTNGDGGVVFKK
+571 EIFTNGDGVVFKK

-594 FSAQLC
+594 FSSQLC

-606 TGKMAAIT
+606 TGKMVTIT
-614 DRDICLSVAGSGRR
+614 DRDVCLSVAGGGRR
-628 ELTNKNI
+628 ELTDKSI
-635 SPALAQILE
+635 SPALAQIME
-644 DRQIYQHQD
+644 GRQLYQHQP
-653 GALALPVSD
+653 GQPPLPVSD
-662 YTDNYVISTAAPILS
+662 YTDRYVLSTAAPILTQ
-677 EGDVLGC
+677 GDVLGC
-684 VVFFCQK
+684 VAFLCEK
-691 DAIEVGQAE
+691 DHLEVAE
-700 QTLAQTIA
+700 SEHELAQAIA

>member
-25 QKEIIAAFVR
+25 QKEIITAFVH

-67 MLLSGEYSILIVK
+67 QLLAGEYNILIVK

-92 LFELETLRDAHI
+92 LFELETLRDAHV

-136 DTSRKIKQIIT
+136 DTSRKIKQIIAS
-147 NRQKEGKWV
+147 RQKEGKWV

-167 TKEMTYEI
+167 TKEMTYDI
-175 DPPAAEVVR
+175 DPPAAEIVR
-184 EIFRL
+184 EVFRL

-216 AQKEALGQTTKRTA
+216 AQKEARGQTTKRTA
-230 RQSWSL
+230 RQAWSL

-262 NGSDEQVDTDQQLV
+262 NGSDEQVDGQEQLI
-276 FENAHTPILAPS
+276 FENAHTPIIAPS
-288 TFFYTQELLKQRS
+288 TFAYTQELLRQRS

-332 RPQLA
+332 RPNLP

-352 CTSHQIRV
+352 CTAHQIRV
-360 DQLDQLLKRYIRR
+360 DQLDRLLKRYIRR
-373 VADHSAAMLDTLNQ
+373 VADHAGYMIETLQQ
-387 AIRQQPEREAQ
+387 AIRQQPQREAEMGQ
-398 VGNAIASLH
+398 AIDSLQ

-412 AQAQLKAMLKR
+412 AQAQLKALLKR
-423 KLVDTMGKPPQQA
+423 KLVDTMGKSPQQA
-436 EIIETAYEEMEEEL
+436 EILEETYREMEEEL
-450 TQRIAGL
+450 TTRIAGL
-457 DSQIDNNI
+457 DRQIDSSI
-465 QLRSGLIQAN
+465 QLRSGMIQAN

-484 FQDILDKPSLDKR
+484 FSDILNKPALDKR
-497 DISLIVQRITVYEDH
+497 DIGLIVQRITVYEDH
-512 LDVTLK
+512 LDVALK
-518 SDVDALIHPNPEGDI
+518 SDVDALISPQEGS
-533 ENFPSDSKD
+533 ENFSPDSKD
-542 ISSLPLIQSAPSHG
+542 ISPLTPSVPSHW
-556 DKVFTVNVISNGDPL
+556 DKVFPVNVASSGDPL
-571 EIFTNGDGGVVFKK
+571 EIFTNGDGVVFKK

-606 TGKMAAIT
+606 TGKMVTIT
-614 DRDICLSVAGSGRR
+614 DRDVCLSVAGGGRR
-628 ELTNKNI
+628 ELTDKSI
-635 SPALAQILE
+635 SPALAQIME
-644 DRQIYQHQD
+644 GRQLYQHQP
-653 GALALPVSD
+653 GQPPLPVSD
-662 YTDNYVISTAAPILS
+662 YTDRYVLSTAAPILTQ
-677 EGDVLGC
+677 GDVLGC
-684 VVFFCQK
+684 VAFLCEK
-691 DAIEVGQAE
+691 DHLEVAE
-700 QTLAQTIA
+700 SEHELAQAIA

>member
-25 QKEIIAAFVR
+25 QKEIISTFVA
-35 QNFPDAQLDFF
+35 QNFPGATLDFF

-54 TFEQREAYRQLRP
+54 TFDQREAYRQLRP
-67 MLLSGEYSILIVK
+67 LLLSGEYQVLIVK

-92 LFELETLRDAHI
+92 LFELETLRDAHV

-167 TKEMTYEI
+167 TKEMTYDI
-175 DPPAAEVVR
+175 DPPAAEIVR
-184 EIFRL
+184 EVFRL

-216 AQKEALGQTTKRTA
+216 AQKEARGQTTKRTA
-230 RQSWSL
+230 RQAWSL

-262 NGSDEQVDTDQQLV
+262 NGSDEQVDGQEQLV
-276 FENAHTPILAPS
+276 FENAHTPIIAPS
-288 TFFYTQELLKQRS
+288 TFAYTQELLRQRS

-332 RPQLA
+332 RPNLP

-352 CTSHQIRV
+352 CTAHQIRV
-360 DQLDQLLKRYIRR
+360 DQLDRLLKRYIRR
-373 VADHSAAMLDTLNQ
+373 VADHAGDIIETLQQ
-387 AIRQQPEREAQ
+387 AIRQQPQREAEMGQ
-398 VGNAIASLH
+398 AIDSLQ

-412 AQAQLKAMLKR
+412 AQAQLKALLKR
-423 KLVDTMGKPPQQA
+423 KLVDTMGKSPQQA
-436 EIIETAYEEMEEEL
+436 EILEETYREMEEEL
-450 TQRIAGL
+450 TTRIAGL
-457 DSQIDNNI
+457 DRQIDSSI
-465 QLRSGLIQAN
+465 QLRSGMIQAN

-484 FQDILDKPSLDKR
+484 FSDILNKPALDKR
-497 DISLIVQRITVYEDH
+497 DIGLIVQRITVYEDH
-512 LDVTLK
+512 LDVALK
-518 SDVDALIHPNPEGDI
+518 SDVDALISPQEGS
-533 ENFPSDSKD
+533 ENFSPDSKD
-542 ISSLPLIQSAPSHG
+542 ISPLTPSVPSHG
-556 DKVFTVNVISNGDPL
+556 DKVFPVNVVSSGDPL
-571 EIFTNGDGGVVFKK
+571 EIFTNGDGVVFKK

-606 TGKMAAIT
+606 TGKMVTIT
-614 DRDICLSVAGSGRR
+614 DRDVCLSVAGGGRR
-628 ELTNKNI
+628 ELTDKSI
-635 SPALAQILE
+635 SPALAQIME
-644 DRQIYQHQD
+644 GRQLYQHQP
-653 GALALPVSD
+653 GQPPLPVSD
-662 YTDNYVISTAAPILS
+662 YTDRYVLSTAAPILTQ
-677 EGDVLGC
+677 GDVLGC
-684 VVFFCQK
+684 VAFLCEK
-691 DAIEVGQAE
+691 DHLEVAE
-700 QTLAQTIA
+700 SEHELAQAIA

>member
-25 QKEIIAAFVR
+25 QKEIISAFVA
-35 QNFPDAQLDFF
+35 QNFPDAALDFF

-54 TFEQREAYRQLRP
+54 TFDQREAYRQLRP
-67 MLLSGEYSILIVK
+67 LLLSGEYQVLIVK

-92 LFELETLRDAHI
+92 LFELETLRDAHV

-136 DTSRKIKQIIT
+136 DTSRKIKQIIAS
-147 NRQKEGKWV
+147 RQKEGKWV

-167 TKEMTYEI
+167 TKEMTYDI
-175 DPPAAEVVR
+175 DPPAAEIVR
-184 EIFRL
+184 EVFRL

-216 AQKEALGQTTKRTA
+216 AQKEARGQTTKRTA
-230 RQSWSL
+230 RQAWSL

-262 NGSDEQVDTDQQLV
+262 NGSDEQVDGQEQLV
-276 FENAHTPILAPS
+276 FENAHTPIIAPS
-288 TFFYTQELLKQRS
+288 TFAYTQELLRQRS

-332 RPQLA
+332 RPNLP

-352 CTSHQIRV
+352 CTAHQIRV
-360 DQLDQLLKRYIRR
+360 DQLDRLLKRYIRR
-373 VADHSAAMLDTLNQ
+373 VADHAGDMIETLQQ
-387 AIRQQPEREAQ
+387 AIRQQPQREAEMGQ
-398 VGNAIASLH
+398 AIDSLQ

-412 AQAQLKAMLKR
+412 AQAQLKALLKR
-423 KLVDTMGKPPQQA
+423 KLVDTMGKSPQQA
-436 EIIETAYEEMEEEL
+436 EILEETYREMEEEL
-450 TQRIAGL
+450 TTRIAGL
-457 DSQIDNNI
+457 DRQIDSSI
-465 QLRSGLIQAN
+465 QLRSGMIQAN
-475 RKAKTVLDV
+475 RKSKTVLDV
-484 FQDILDKPSLDKR
+484 FSDILNKPALDKR
-497 DISLIVQRITVYEDH
+497 DIGLIVQRITVYEDH
-512 LDVTLK
+512 LDVALK
-518 SDVDALIHPNPEGDI
+518 SDVDALISPQEGS
-533 ENFPSDSKD
+533 ENFSPDSKD
-542 ISSLPLIQSAPSHG
+542 ISPLTPSVPSHG
-556 DKVFTVNVISNGDPL
+556 DKVFPVNVVSSGDPL
-571 EIFTNGDGGVVFKK
+571 EIFTNGDGVVFKK

-606 TGKMAAIT
+606 TGKMVTIT
-614 DRDICLSVAGSGRR
+614 DRDVCLSVAGGGRR
-628 ELTNKNI
+628 ELTDKSI
-635 SPALAQILE
+635 SPALAQIME
-644 DRQIYQHQD
+644 GRQLYQHQP
-653 GALALPVSD
+653 GQPPLPVSD
-662 YTDNYVISTAAPILS
+662 YTDRYVLSTAAPILTQ
-677 EGDVLGC
+677 GDVLGC
-684 VVFFCQK
+684 VAFLCEK
-691 DAIEVGQAE
+691 DHLEVAE
-700 QTLAQTIA
+700 SEHELAQAIA

>member
-25 QKEIIAAFVR
+25 QKEIITAFVH

-67 MLLSGEYSILIVK
+67 QLLAGEYNILIVK

-92 LFELETLRDAHI
+92 LFELETLRDAHV

-136 DTSRKIKQIIT
+136 DTSRKIKQIIAS
-147 NRQKEGKWV
+147 RQKEGKWV

-167 TKEMTYEI
+167 TKEMTYDI
-175 DPPAAEVVR
+175 DPPAAEIVR
-184 EIFRL
+184 EVFRL

-216 AQKEALGQTTKRTA
+216 AQKEARGQTTKRTA
-230 RQSWSL
+230 RQAWSL

-262 NGSDEQVDTDQQLV
+262 NGSDEQVDGQEQLV
-276 FENAHTPILAPS
+276 FENAHTPIIAPS
-288 TFFYTQELLKQRS
+288 TFAYTQELLRQRS

-332 RPQLA
+332 RPNLP

-352 CTSHQIRV
+352 CTAHQIRV
-360 DQLDQLLKRYIRR
+360 DQLDRLLKRYIRR
-373 VADHSAAMLDTLNQ
+373 VADHAGDMIETLQQ
-387 AIRQQPEREAQ
+387 AIRQQPQREAEMGQ
-398 VGNAIASLH
+398 AIDSLQ

-412 AQAQLKAMLKR
+412 AQAQLKALLKR
-423 KLVDTMGKPPQQA
+423 KLVDTMGKSPQQA
-436 EIIETAYEEMEEEL
+436 EILEETYREMEEEL
-450 TQRIAGL
+450 TTRIAGL
-457 DSQIDNNI
+457 DRQIDSSI
-465 QLRSGLIQAN
+465 QLRSGMIQAN

-484 FQDILDKPSLDKR
+484 FSDILNKPALDKR
-497 DISLIVQRITVYEDH
+497 DIGLIVQRITVYEDH
-512 LDVTLK
+512 LDVALK
-518 SDVDALIHPNPEGDI
+518 SDVDALISPQEGS
-533 ENFPSDSKD
+533 ENFSPDSKD
-542 ISSLPLIQSAPSHG
+542 ISPLTPSVPSHG
-556 DKVFTVNVISNGDPL
+556 DKVFPVNVVSSGDPL
-571 EIFTNGDGGVVFKK
+571 EIFTNTDGGVVFKK

-614 DRDICLSVAGSGRR
+614 DRDTCLAVAGGGRR
-628 ELTNKNI
+628 ELTDKNI

-644 DRQIYQHQD
+644 GRQIYQHQQ
-653 GALALPVSD
+653 GTPSLPVSD

-684 VVFFCQK
+684 VVFLCKK
-691 DAIEVGQAE
+691 DALDVGEAE
-700 QTLAQTIA
+700 RTLAQTIA

>member
-25 QKEIIAAFVR
+25 QKEIITAFVH

-67 MLLSGEYSILIVK
+67 QLLAGEYNILIVK

-92 LFELETLRDAHI
+92 LFELETLRDAHV

-136 DTSRKIKQIIT
+136 DTSRKIKQIIAS
-147 NRQKEGKWV
+147 RQKEGKWV

-167 TKEMTYEI
+167 TKEMTYDI
-175 DPPAAEVVR
+175 DPPAAEIVR
-184 EIFRL
+184 EVFRL

-216 AQKEALGQTTKRTA
+216 AQKEARGQTTKRTA
-230 RQSWSL
+230 RQAWSL

-262 NGSDEQVDTDQQLV
+262 NGSDEQVDGQEQLV
-276 FENAHTPILAPS
+276 FENAHTPIIAPS
-288 TFFYTQELLKQRS
+288 TFAYTQELLRQRS

-360 DQLDQLLKRYIRR
+360 DQLDRLLKRYIRR
-373 VADHSAAMLDTLNQ
+373 VADHAGDMIETLQQ
-387 AIRQQPEREAQ
+387 AIRQQPQREAEMGQ
-398 VGNAIASLH
+398 AIDSLQ

-412 AQAQLKAMLKR
+412 AQAQLKALLKR
-423 KLVDTMGKPPQQA
+423 KLVDTMGKSPQQA
-436 EIIETAYEEMEEEL
+436 KILEETYREMEEEL
-450 TQRIAGL
+450 TTRIAGL
-457 DSQIDNNI
+457 DRQIDSSI
-465 QLRSGLIQAN
+465 QLRSGMIQAN

-484 FQDILDKPSLDKR
+484 FSDILNRPALDKR
-497 DISLIVQRITVYEDH
+497 DIGLIVQRITVYEDH
-512 LDVTLK
+512 LDVALK
-518 SDVDALIHPNPEGDI
+518 SDVDALISPQEGS
-533 ENFPSDSKD
+533 ENFSPDSKD
-542 ISSLPLIQSAPSHG
+542 ISPLTPSVPSHG
-556 DKVFTVNVISNGDPL
+556 DKVFPVNVVSNGDPL
-571 EIFTNGDGGVVFKK
+571 EIFTNGDGVVFKK

-606 TGKMAAIT
+606 TGKMVTIT
-614 DRDICLSVAGSGRR
+614 DRDVCLSVAGGGRR
-628 ELTNKNI
+628 ELTDKSI
-635 SPALAQILE
+635 SPALAQIME
-644 DRQIYQHQD
+644 GRQLYQHQP
-653 GALALPVSD
+653 GQPPLPVSD
-662 YTDNYVISTAAPILS
+662 YTDRYVLSTAAPILTQ
-677 EGDVLGC
+677 GDVLGC
-684 VVFFCQK
+684 VAFLCEK
-691 DAIEVGQAE
+691 DHLEVAE
-700 QTLAQTIA
+700 SEHELAQAIA

>member
-25 QKEIIAAFVR
+25 QKEIITAFVH

-67 MLLSGEYSILIVK
+67 QLLAGEYNILIVK

-92 LFELETLRDAHI
+92 LFELETLRDAHV

-136 DTSRKIKQIIT
+136 DTSRKIKQIIAS
-147 NRQKEGKWV
+147 RQKEGKWV

-167 TKEMTYEI
+167 TKEMTYDI
-175 DPPAAEVVR
+175 DPPAAEIVR
-184 EIFRL
+184 EVFRL

-216 AQKEALGQTTKRTA
+216 AQKEARGQTTKRTA
-230 RQSWSL
+230 RQAWSL

-262 NGSDEQVDTDQQLV
+262 NGSDEQVDGQEQLV
-276 FENAHTPILAPS
+276 FENAHTPIIAPS
-288 TFFYTQELLKQRS
+288 TFAYTQELLRQRS

-332 RPQLA
+332 RPNLP

-352 CTSHQIRV
+352 CTAHQIRV
-360 DQLDQLLKRYIRR
+360 DQLDRLLKRYIRR
-373 VADHSAAMLDTLNQ
+373 VADHAGDMIETLQQ
-387 AIRQQPEREAQ
+387 AIRQQPQREAEMGQ
-398 VGNAIASLH
+398 AIDSLQ

-412 AQAQLKAMLKR
+412 AQAQLKALLKR
-423 KLVDTMGKPPQQA
+423 KLVDTMGKSPQQA
-436 EIIETAYEEMEEEL
+436 EILEETYREMEEEL
-450 TQRIAGL
+450 TTRIAGL
-457 DSQIDNNI
+457 DRQIDSSI
-465 QLRSGLIQAN
+465 QLRSGMIQAN

-484 FQDILDKPSLDKR
+484 FSDILNKPALDKR
-497 DISLIVQRITVYEDH
+497 DIGLIVQRITVYEDH
-512 LDVTLK
+512 LDVALK
-518 SDVDALIHPNPEGDI
+518 SDVDALISPQEGS
-533 ENFPSDSKD
+533 ENFSPDSKD
-542 ISSLPLIQSAPSHG
+542 ISPLTPSVPSHG
-556 DKVFTVNVISNGDPL
+556 DKVFPVNVVSSGDPL
-571 EIFTNGDGGVVFKK
+571 EIFTNGDGVVFKK

-594 FSAQLC
+594 FAAQLC

-606 TGKMAAIT
+606 TGKMVTIT
-614 DRDICLSVAGSGRR
+614 DRDVCLSVAGGGRR
-628 ELTNKNI
+628 ELTDKSI
-635 SPALAQILE
+635 SPALAQIME
-644 DRQIYQHQD
+644 GRQLYQHQP
-653 GALALPVSD
+653 GQPPLPVSD
-662 YTDNYVISTAAPILS
+662 YTDRYVLSTAAPILTQ
-677 EGDVLGC
+677 GDVLGC
-684 VVFFCQK
+684 VAFLCEK
-691 DAIEVGQAE
+691 DHLEVAE
-700 QTLAQTIA
+700 SEHELAQAIA

>member
-25 QKEIIAAFVR
+25 QKEIITAFVH

-67 MLLSGEYSILIVK
+67 QLLAGEYNILIVK

-92 LFELETLRDAHI
+92 LFELETLRDAHV

-136 DTSRKIKQIIT
+136 DTSRKIKQIIAS
-147 NRQKEGKWV
+147 RQKEGKWV

-167 TKEMTYEI
+167 TKEMTYDI
-175 DPPAAEVVR
+175 DPPAAEIVR
-184 EIFRL
+184 EVFRL

-216 AQKEALGQTTKRTA
+216 AQKEARGQTTKRTA
-230 RQSWSL
+230 RQAWSL

-262 NGSDEQVDTDQQLV
+262 NGSDEQVDGQEQLI
-276 FENAHTPILAPS
+276 FENAHTPIIAPS
-288 TFFYTQELLKQRS
+288 TFAYTQELLRQRS

-332 RPQLA
+332 RPNLP

-352 CTSHQIRV
+352 CTAHQIRV
-360 DQLDQLLKRYIRR
+360 DQLDRLLKRYIRR
-373 VADHSAAMLDTLNQ
+373 VADHAGDMIETLQQ
-387 AIRQQPEREAQ
+387 AIRQQPQREAEMGQ
-398 VGNAIASLH
+398 AIDSLQ

-412 AQAQLKAMLKR
+412 AQAQLKALLKR
-423 KLVDTMGKPPQQA
+423 KLVDTMGKSPQQA
-436 EIIETAYEEMEEEL
+436 EILEETYREMEEEL
-450 TQRIAGL
+450 TTRIAGL
-457 DSQIDNNI
+457 DRQIDSSI
-465 QLRSGLIQAN
+465 QLRSGMIQAN

-484 FQDILDKPSLDKR
+484 FSDILNKPALDKR
-497 DISLIVQRITVYEDH
+497 DIGLIVQRITVYEDH
-512 LDVTLK
+512 LDVALK
-518 SDVDALIHPNPEGDI
+518 SDVDALISPQEGS
-533 ENFPSDSKD
+533 ENFSPDSKD
-542 ISSLPLIQSAPSHG
+542 ISPLTPSVPSHG
-556 DKVFTVNVISNGDPL
+556 DKVFPVNVASSGDPL
-571 EIFTNGDGGVVFKK
+571 EIFTNGDGVVFKK

-606 TGKMAAIT
+606 TGKMVTIT
-614 DRDICLSVAGSGRR
+614 DRDVCLSVAGGGRR
-628 ELTNKNI
+628 ELTDKSI
-635 SPALAQILE
+635 SPALAQIME
-644 DRQIYQHQD
+644 GRQLYQHQP
-653 GALALPVSD
+653 GQPPLPVSD
-662 YTDNYVISTAAPILS
+662 YTDRYVLSTAAPILTQ
-677 EGDVLGC
+677 GDVLGC
-684 VVFFCQK
+684 VAFLCEK
-691 DAIEVGQAE
+691 DHLEVAE
-700 QTLAQTIA
+700 SEHELAQAIA

>member
-25 QKEIIAAFVR
+25 QKEIITAFVH

-67 MLLSGEYSILIVK
+67 QLLAGEYNILIVK

-92 LFELETLRDAHI
+92 LFELETLRDAHV

-136 DTSRKIKQIIT
+136 DTSRKIKQIIAS
-147 NRQKEGKWV
+147 RQKEGKWV

-167 TKEMTYEI
+167 TKEMTYDI
-175 DPPAAEVVR
+175 DPPAAEIVR
-184 EIFRL
+184 EVFRL

-216 AQKEALGQTTKRTA
+216 AQKEARGQTTKRTA
-230 RQSWSL
+230 RQAWSL

-262 NGSDEQVDTDQQLV
+262 NGSDEQVDGQEQLV
-276 FENAHTPILAPS
+276 FENAHTPIIAPS
-288 TFFYTQELLKQRS
+288 TFAYTQELLRQRS

-332 RPQLA
+332 RPNLP

-352 CTSHQIRV
+352 CTAHQIRV
-360 DQLDQLLKRYIRR
+360 DQLDRLLKRYIRR
-373 VADHSAAMLDTLNQ
+373 VADHAGDMIETLQQ
-387 AIRQQPEREAQ
+387 AIRQQPQREAEMGQ
-398 VGNAIASLH
+398 AIDSLQ

-412 AQAQLKAMLKR
+412 AQAQLKALLKR
-423 KLVDTMGKPPQQA
+423 KLVDTMGKSPQQA
-436 EIIETAYEEMEEEL
+436 EILEETYREMEEEL
-450 TQRIAGL
+450 TTRIAGL
-457 DSQIDNNI
+457 DRQIDSSI
-465 QLRSGLIQAN
+465 QLRSGMIQAN

-484 FQDILDKPSLDKR
+484 FSDILNKPALDKR
-497 DISLIVQRITVYEDH
+497 DIGLIVQRITVYEDH
-512 LDVTLK
+512 LDVALK
-518 SDVDALIHPNPEGDI
+518 SDVDALISPQEGS
-533 ENFPSDSKD
+533 ENFSPDSKD
-542 ISSLPLIQSAPSHG
+542 ISPLTPSAPSHA
-556 DKVFTVNVISNGDPL
+556 DKVFTVNVVSNGDPL
-571 EIFTNGDGGVVFKK
+571 EIFTNGDGVVFKK

-606 TGKMAAIT
+606 TGKMVTIT
-614 DRDICLSVAGSGRR
+614 DRDVCLSVAGGGRR
-628 ELTNKNI
+628 ELTDKSI
-635 SPALAQILE
+635 SPALAQIME
-644 DRQIYQHQD
+644 GRQLYQHQP
-653 GALALPVSD
+653 GQPPLPVSD
-662 YTDNYVISTAAPILS
+662 YTDRYVLSTAAPILTQ
-677 EGDVLGC
+677 GDVLGC
-684 VVFFCQK
+684 VAFLCEK
-691 DAIEVGQAE
+691 DHLEVAE
-700 QTLAQTIA
+700 SEHELAQAIA

>member
-67 MLLSGEYSILIVK
+67 QLLAGEYNILIVK

-92 LFELETLRDAHI
+92 LFELETLRDAHV

-136 DTSRKIKQIIT
+136 DTSRKIKQIIAS
-147 NRQKEGKWV
+147 RQKEGKWV
-156 CAVPYGYRITN
+156 CAVPYGYRIIN
-167 TKEMTYEI
+167 TKEMTYDI
-175 DPPAAEVVR
+175 DPPAAEIVR
-184 EIFRL
+184 EVFRL

-216 AQKEALGQTTKRTA
+216 AQKEARGQTTKRTA
-230 RQSWSL
+230 RQAWSL

-262 NGSDEQVDTDQQLV
+262 NGSDEQVDGQEQLV
-276 FENAHTPILAPS
+276 FENAHTPIIAPS
-288 TFFYTQELLKQRS
+288 TFAYTQELLRQRS

-332 RPQLA
+332 RPNLP

-352 CTSHQIRV
+352 CTAHQIRV
-360 DQLDQLLKRYIRR
+360 DQLDRLLKRYIRR
-373 VADHSAAMLDTLNQ
+373 VADHAGDMIETLQQ
-387 AIRQQPEREAQ
+387 AIRQQPQREAEMGQ
-398 VGNAIASLH
+398 AIDSLQ

-412 AQAQLKAMLKR
+412 AQAQLKALLKR
-423 KLVDTMGKPPQQA
+423 KLVDTMGKSPQQA
-436 EIIETAYEEMEEEL
+436 EILEETYREMEEEL
-450 TQRIAGL
+450 TTRIAGL
-457 DSQIDNNI
+457 DRQIDSSI
-465 QLRSGLIQAN
+465 QLRSGMIQAN

-484 FQDILDKPSLDKR
+484 FSDILNKPALDKR
-497 DISLIVQRITVYEDH
+497 DIGLIVQRITVYEDH
-512 LDVTLK
+512 LDVALK
-518 SDVDALIHPNPEGDI
+518 SDVDALISPQEGS
-533 ENFPSDSKD
+533 ENFSPDSKD
-542 ISSLPLIQSAPSHG
+542 ISPLTPSVPSHG
-556 DKVFTVNVISNGDPL
+556 DKVFPVNVVSSGDPL

-614 DRDICLSVAGSGRR
+614 DRDTCLAVAGGGRR
-628 ELTNKNI
+628 ELTDKNI

-644 DRQIYQHQD
+644 GRQIYQYQE
-653 GALALPVSD
+653 GSPALPVSD

-684 VVFFCQK
+684 VVFLCKK
-691 DAIEVGQAE
+691 DALTVGEAE
-700 QTLAQTIA
+700 HTLAQTIA

>member
-25 QKEIIAAFVR
+25 QKEIITAFVH

-67 MLLSGEYSILIVK
+67 QLLAGEYNILIVK

-92 LFELETLRDAHI
+92 LFELETLRDAHV

-136 DTSRKIKQIIT
+136 DTSRKIKQIIAS
-147 NRQKEGKWV
+147 RQKEGKWV

-167 TKEMTYEI
+167 TKEMTYDI
-175 DPPAAEVVR
+175 DPPAAEIVR
-184 EIFRL
+184 EVFRL

-216 AQKEALGQTTKRTA
+216 AQKEARGQTTKRTA
-230 RQSWSL
+230 RQAWSL

-262 NGSDEQVDTDQQLV
+262 NGSDEQVDGQEQLV
-276 FENAHTPILAPS
+276 FENAHTPIIAPS
-288 TFFYTQELLKQRS
+288 TFAYTQELLRQRS

-332 RPQLA
+332 RPNLP

-352 CTSHQIRV
+352 CTAHQIRV
-360 DQLDQLLKRYIRR
+360 DQLDRLLKRYIRR
-373 VADHSAAMLDTLNQ
+373 VADHAGDMIETLQQ
-387 AIRQQPEREAQ
+387 AIRQQPQREAEMGQ
-398 VGNAIASLH
+398 AIDSLQ

-412 AQAQLKAMLKR
+412 AQAQLKALLKR
-423 KLVDTMGKPPQQA
+423 KLVDTMGKSPQQA
-436 EIIETAYEEMEEEL
+436 EILEETYREMEEEL
-450 TQRIAGL
+450 TTRIAGL
-457 DSQIDNNI
+457 DRQIDSSI
-465 QLRSGLIQAN
+465 QLRSGMIQAN

-484 FQDILDKPSLDKR
+484 FSDILNKPALDKR
-497 DISLIVQRITVYEDH
+497 DIGLIVQRITVYEDH
-512 LDVTLK
+512 LDVALK
-518 SDVDALIHPNPEGDI
+518 SDVDALISPQEGS
-533 ENFPSDSKD
+533 ENFSPDSKD
-542 ISSLPLIQSAPSHG
+542 ISPLTPSVPSHG
-556 DKVFTVNVISNGDPL
+556 DKVFPVNVVSSGDPL
-571 EIFTNGDGGVVFKK
+571 EIFTNTDGGVVFKK

-606 TGKMAAIT
+606 TGKMAATT
-614 DRDICLSVAGSGRR
+614 DRDTCLAVAGGGRR
-628 ELTNKNI
+628 ELTDKNI

-644 DRQIYQHQD
+644 GRQIYQHQQ
-653 GALALPVSD
+653 GTPALPVSD

-684 VVFFCQK
+684 VVFLCKK
-691 DAIEVGQAE
+691 DALDVGEAE
-700 QTLAQTIA
+700 RTLAQTIA

>member
-25 QKEIIAAFVR
+25 QKEIITAFVH

-67 MLLSGEYSILIVK
+67 QLLAGEYNILIVK

-92 LFELETLRDAHI
+92 LFELETLRDAHV

-136 DTSRKIKQIIT
+136 DTSRKIKQIIAS
-147 NRQKEGKWV
+147 RQKEGKWV

-167 TKEMTYEI
+167 TKEMTYDI
-175 DPPAAEVVR
+175 DPPAAEIVR
-184 EIFRL
+184 EVFRL

-216 AQKEALGQTTKRTA
+216 AQKEARGQTTKRTA
-230 RQSWSL
+230 RQAWSL

-262 NGSDEQVDTDQQLV
+262 NGSDEQVDGQEQLV
-276 FENAHTPILAPS
+276 FENAHTPIIAPS
-288 TFFYTQELLKQRS
+288 TFAYTQELLRQRS

-332 RPQLA
+332 RPNLP

-352 CTSHQIRV
+352 CTAHQIRV
-360 DQLDQLLKRYIRR
+360 DQLDRLLKRYIRR
-373 VADHSAAMLDTLNQ
+373 VADHAGDMIETLQQ
-387 AIRQQPEREAQ
+387 AIRQQPQREAEMGQ
-398 VGNAIASLH
+398 AIDSLQ

-412 AQAQLKAMLKR
+412 AQAQLKALLKR
-423 KLVDTMGKPPQQA
+423 KLVDTMGKSPQQA
-436 EIIETAYEEMEEEL
+436 EILEETYREMEEEL
-450 TQRIAGL
+450 TTRIAGL
-457 DSQIDNNI
+457 DRQIDSSI
-465 QLRSGLIQAN
+465 QLRSGMIQAN

-484 FQDILDKPSLDKR
+484 FSDILNKPALDKR
-497 DISLIVQRITVYEDH
+497 DIGLIVQRITVYEDH
-512 LDVTLK
+512 LDVALK
-518 SDVDALIHPNPEGDI
+518 SDVDALISPQEGS
-533 ENFPSDSKD
+533 ENFSPDSKD
-542 ISSLPLIQSAPSHG
+542 ISPLTPSVPSHG
-556 DKVFTVNVISNGDPL
+556 DKVFPVNVVSSGDPL
-571 EIFTNGDGGVVFKK
+571 EIFTNGDGVVFKK

-606 TGKMAAIT
+606 TGKMVTIT
-614 DRDICLSVAGSGRR
+614 DRDVCLSVAGGGRR
-628 ELTNKNI
+628 ELTDKSI
-635 SPALAQILE
+635 SPALAQIME
-644 DRQIYQHQD
+644 GRQLYQHQP
-653 GALALPVSD
+653 GQPPLPVSD
-662 YTDNYVISTAAPILS
+662 YTDRYVLSTAAPILTQ
-677 EGDVLGC
+677 GDVLGC
-684 VVFFCQK
+684 VAFLCEK
-691 DAIEVGQAE
+691 DHLEVAE
-700 QTLAQTIA
+700 SEHELAQAIA

>member
-25 QKEIIAAFVR
+25 QKEIISTFVA
-35 QNFPDAQLDFF
+35 QNFPDAALDFF

-54 TFEQREAYRQLRP
+54 TFDQREAYRQLRP
-67 MLLSGEYSILIVK
+67 LLLSGEYQVLIVK

-92 LFELETLRDAHI
+92 LFELETLRDAHV

-167 TKEMTYEI
+167 TKEMTYDI
-175 DPPAAEVVR
+175 DPPAAEIVR
-184 EIFRL
+184 EVFRL

-216 AQKEALGQTTKRTA
+216 AQKEARGQTTKRTA
-230 RQSWSL
+230 RQAWSL

-262 NGSDEQVDTDQQLV
+262 NGSDEQVDGQEQLV
-276 FENAHTPILAPS
+276 FENAHTPIIAPS
-288 TFFYTQELLKQRS
+288 TFAYTQELLRQRS

-332 RPQLA
+332 RPNLP

-352 CTSHQIRV
+352 CTAHQIRV
-360 DQLDQLLKRYIRR
+360 DQLDRLLKRYIRR
-373 VADHSAAMLDTLNQ
+373 VADHAGDMIETLQQ
-387 AIRQQPEREAQ
+387 AIRQQPQREAEMGQ
-398 VGNAIASLH
+398 AIDSLQ

-412 AQAQLKAMLKR
+412 AQAQLKALLKR
-423 KLVDTMGKPPQQA
+423 KLVDTMGKSPQQA
-436 EIIETAYEEMEEEL
+436 EILEETYREMEEEL
-450 TQRIAGL
+450 TTRIAGL
-457 DSQIDNNI
+457 DRQIDSSI
-465 QLRSGLIQAN
+465 QLRSGMIQAN

-484 FQDILDKPSLDKR
+484 FSDILNKPALDKR
-497 DISLIVQRITVYEDH
+497 DIGLIVQRITVYEDH
-512 LDVTLK
+512 LDVALK
-518 SDVDALIHPNPEGDI
+518 SDVDALISPQEGS
-533 ENFPSDSKD
+533 ENFSPDSKD
-542 ISSLPLIQSAPSHG
+542 ISPLTPSVPSHG
-556 DKVFTVNVISNGDPL
+556 DKVFPVNVVSSGDPL
-571 EIFTNGDGGVVFKK
+571 EIFTNGDGVVFKK

-606 TGKMAAIT
+606 TGKMVTIT
-614 DRDICLSVAGSGRR
+614 DRDVCLSVAGGGRR
-628 ELTNKNI
+628 ELTDKSI
-635 SPALAQILE
+635 SPALAQIME
-644 DRQIYQHQD
+644 GRQLYQHQP
-653 GALALPVSD
+653 GQPPLPVSD
-662 YTDNYVISTAAPILS
+662 YTDRYVLSTAAPILTQ
-677 EGDVLGC
+677 GDVLGC
-684 VVFFCQK
+684 VAFLCEK
-691 DAIEVGQAE
+691 DHLEVAE
-700 QTLAQTIA
+700 SEHELAQAIA

>member
-25 QKEIIAAFVR
+25 QKEIITAFVH

-67 MLLSGEYSILIVK
+67 QLLAGEYNILIVK

-92 LFELETLRDAHI
+92 LFELETLRDAHV

-136 DTSRKIKQIIT
+136 DTSRKIKQIIAS
-147 NRQKEGKWV
+147 RQKEGKWV

-167 TKEMTYEI
+167 TKEMTYDI
-175 DPPAAEVVR
+175 DPPAAEIVR
-184 EIFRL
+184 EVFRL

-216 AQKEALGQTTKRTA
+216 AQKEARGQTTKRTA
-230 RQSWSL
+230 RQAWSL

-262 NGSDEQVDTDQQLV
+262 NGSDEQVDGQEQLV
-276 FENAHTPILAPS
+276 FENAHTPIIAPS
-288 TFFYTQELLKQRS
+288 TFAYTQELLRQRS

-332 RPQLA
+332 RPNLP

-352 CTSHQIRV
+352 CTAHQIRV
-360 DQLDQLLKRYIRR
+360 DQLDRLLKRYIRR
-373 VADHSAAMLDTLNQ
+373 VADHAGDMIETLQQ
-387 AIRQQPEREAQ
+387 AIRQQPQREAEMGQ
-398 VGNAIASLH
+398 AIDSLQ

-412 AQAQLKAMLKR
+412 AQAQLKALLKR
-423 KLVDTMGKPPQQA
+423 KLVDTMGKSPQQA
-436 EIIETAYEEMEEEL
+436 EILEETYREMEEEL
-450 TQRIAGL
+450 TTRIAGL
-457 DSQIDNNI
+457 DRQIDSSI
-465 QLRSGLIQAN
+465 QLRSGMIQAN

-484 FQDILDKPSLDKR
+484 FSDILNKPALDKR
-497 DISLIVQRITVYEDH
+497 DIGLIVQRITVYEDH
-512 LDVTLK
+512 LDVALK
-518 SDVDALIHPNPEGDI
+518 SDVDALISPQEGS
-533 ENFPSDSKD
+533 ENFSPDSKD
-542 ISSLPLIQSAPSHG
+542 ISPLTPSVPSHG
-556 DKVFTVNVISNGDPL
+556 DKVFPVNVVRNGDPL
-571 EIFTNGDGGVVFKK
+571 EIFTNGDGVVFKK

-606 TGKMAAIT
+606 TGKMVTIT
-614 DRDICLSVAGSGRR
+614 DRDVCLSVAGGGRR
-628 ELTNKNI
+628 ELTDKSI
-635 SPALAQILE
+635 SPALAQIME
-644 DRQIYQHQD
+644 GRQLYQHQP
-653 GALALPVSD
+653 GQPPLPVSD
-662 YTDNYVISTAAPILS
+662 YTDRYVLSTAAPILTQ
-677 EGDVLGC
+677 GDVLGC
-684 VVFFCQK
+684 VAFLCEK
-691 DAIEVGQAE
+691 DHLEVAE
-700 QTLAQTIA
+700 SEHELAQAIA

>member
-25 QKEIIAAFVR
+25 QKEIITAFVH

-67 MLLSGEYSILIVK
+67 QLLAGEYNILIVK

-92 LFELETLRDAHI
+92 LFELETLRDAHV

-136 DTSRKIKQIIT
+136 DTSRKIKQIIAS
-147 NRQKEGKWV
+147 RQKEGKWV

-167 TKEMTYEI
+167 TKEMTYDI
-175 DPPAAEVVR
+175 DPPAAEIVR
-184 EIFRL
+184 EVFRL

-216 AQKEALGQTTKRTA
+216 AQKEARGQTTKRTA
-230 RQSWSL
+230 RQAWSL

-262 NGSDEQVDTDQQLV
+262 NGSDEQVDGQEQLV
-276 FENAHTPILAPS
+276 FENAHTPIIAPS
-288 TFFYTQELLKQRS
+288 TFAYTQELLRQRS

-332 RPQLA
+332 RPNLP

-352 CTSHQIRV
+352 CTAHQIRV
-360 DQLDQLLKRYIRR
+360 DQLDRLLKRYIRR
-373 VADHSAAMLDTLNQ
+373 VADHAGDMIETLQQ
-387 AIRQQPEREAQ
+387 AIRQQPQREAEMGQ
-398 VGNAIASLH
+398 AIDSLQ

-412 AQAQLKAMLKR
+412 AQAQLKALLKR
-423 KLVDTMGKPPQQA
+423 KLVDTMGKSPQQA
-436 EIIETAYEEMEEEL
+436 EILEETYREMEEEL
-450 TQRIAGL
+450 TTRIAGL
-457 DSQIDNNI
+457 DRQIDSSI
-465 QLRSGLIQAN
+465 QLRSGMIQAN

-484 FQDILDKPSLDKR
+484 FSDILNKPALDKR
-497 DISLIVQRITVYEDH
+497 DIGLIVQRITVYEDH
-512 LDVTLK
+512 LDVALK
-518 SDVDALIHPNPEGDI
+518 SDVDALISPQEGS
-533 ENFPSDSKD
+533 ENFSPDSKD
-542 ISSLPLIQSAPSHG
+542 ISPLTPSVPSHG
-556 DKVFTVNVISNGDPL
+556 DKVFPVNVVSSGDPL
-571 EIFTNGDGGVVFKK
+571 EIFTNGDGVVFKK

-606 TGKMAAIT
+606 TGKMVTIT
-614 DRDICLSVAGSGRR
+614 DRDVCLSVAGGGRR
-628 ELTNKNI
+628 ELTDKSI
-635 SPALAQILE
+635 SPALAQIM
-644 DRQIYQHQD
+644 DGRQLYQHQP
-653 GALALPVSD
+653 GQPPLPVSD
-662 YTDNYVISTAAPILS
+662 YTDRYVLSTAAPILTQ
-677 EGDVLGC
+677 GDVLGC
-684 VVFFCQK
+684 VAFLCEK
-691 DAIEVGQAE
+691 DHLEVAE
-700 QTLAQTIA
+700 SEHELAQAIA

>member
-25 QKEIIAAFVR
+25 QKEIITAFVH

-67 MLLSGEYSILIVK
+67 QLLAGEYNILIVK

-92 LFELETLRDAHI
+92 LFELETLRDAHV

-136 DTSRKIKQIIT
+136 DTSRKIKQIIAS
-147 NRQKEGKWV
+147 RQKEGKWV

-167 TKEMTYEI
+167 TKEMTYDI
-175 DPPAAEVVR
+175 DPPATEIVR
-184 EIFRL
+184 EVFRL

-216 AQKEALGQTTKRTA
+216 AQKEARGQTTKRTA
-230 RQSWSL
+230 RQAWSL

-262 NGSDEQVDTDQQLV
+262 NGSDEQVDGQEQLV
-276 FENAHTPILAPS
+276 FENAHTPIIAPS
-288 TFFYTQELLKQRS
+288 TFAYTQELLRQRS

-318 LFCGDCGSPLFSRS
+318 LFCGYCGSPLFSRS
-332 RPQLA
+332 RPNLP

-352 CTSHQIRV
+352 CTAHQIRV
-360 DQLDQLLKRYIRR
+360 DQLDRLLKRYIRR
-373 VADHSAAMLDTLNQ
+373 VADHAGDMIETLQQ
-387 AIRQQPEREAQ
+387 AIRQQPQREAEMGQ
-398 VGNAIASLH
+398 AIDSLQ

-412 AQAQLKAMLKR
+412 AQAQLKALLKR
-423 KLVDTMGKPPQQA
+423 KLVDTMGKSPQQA
-436 EIIETAYEEMEEEL
+436 EILEETYREMEEEL
-450 TQRIAGL
+450 TTRIAGL
-457 DSQIDNNI
+457 DRQIDSSI
-465 QLRSGLIQAN
+465 QLRSGMIQAN

-484 FQDILDKPSLDKR
+484 FSDILNKPALDKR
-497 DISLIVQRITVYEDH
+497 DIGLIVQRITVYEDH
-512 LDVTLK
+512 LDVALK
-518 SDVDALIHPNPEGDI
+518 SDVDALISPQEGS
-533 ENFPSDSKD
+533 ENFSPDSKD
-542 ISSLPLIQSAPSHG
+542 ISPLTPSVPSHG
-556 DKVFTVNVISNGDPL
+556 DKVFPVNVVSSGDPL
-571 EIFTNGDGGVVFKK
+571 EIFTNGDGVVFKK

-606 TGKMAAIT
+606 TGKMVTIT
-614 DRDICLSVAGSGRR
+614 DRDVCLSVAGGGRR
-628 ELTNKNI
+628 ELTDKSI
-635 SPALAQILE
+635 SPALAQIME
-644 DRQIYQHQD
+644 GRQLYQHQP
-653 GALALPVSD
+653 GQPPLPVSD
-662 YTDNYVISTAAPILS
+662 YTDRYVLSTAAPILTQ
-677 EGDVLGC
+677 GDVLGC
-684 VVFFCQK
+684 VAFLCEK
-691 DAIEVGQAE
+691 DHLEVAE
-700 QTLAQTIA
+700 SEHELAQAIA

>member
-25 QKEIIAAFVR
+25 QKEIISTFVA
-35 QNFPDAQLDFF
+35 QNFPDATLDFF

-54 TFEQREAYRQLRP
+54 TFDQREAYRQLRP
-67 MLLSGEYSILIVK
+67 LLLSGEYQVLIVK

-92 LFELETLRDAHI
+92 LFELETLRDAHV

-136 DTSRKIKQIIT
+136 DTSRKIKQIIAS
-147 NRQKEGKWV
+147 RQKEGKWV

-167 TKEMTYEI
+167 TKEMTYDI
-175 DPPAAEVVR
+175 DPPAAEIVR
-184 EIFRL
+184 EVFRL

-216 AQKEALGQTTKRTA
+216 AQKEARGQTTKRTA
-230 RQSWSL
+230 RQAWSL

-262 NGSDEQVDTDQQLV
+262 NGSDEQVDGQEQLV
-276 FENAHTPILAPS
+276 FENAHTPIIAPS
-288 TFFYTQELLKQRS
+288 TFAYTQELLRQRS

-332 RPQLA
+332 RPNLP

-352 CTSHQIRV
+352 CTAHQIRV
-360 DQLDQLLKRYIRR
+360 DQLDRLLKRYIRR
-373 VADHSAAMLDTLNQ
+373 VADHAGDMIETLQQ
-387 AIRQQPEREAQ
+387 AIRQQPQREAEMGQ
-398 VGNAIASLH
+398 AIDSLQ

-412 AQAQLKAMLKR
+412 AQAQLKALLKR
-423 KLVDTMGKPPQQA
+423 KLVDTMGKSPQQA
-436 EIIETAYEEMEEEL
+436 EILEETYREMEEEL
-450 TQRIAGL
+450 TTRIAGL
-457 DSQIDNNI
+457 DRQIDSSI
-465 QLRSGLIQAN
+465 QLRSGMIQAN

-484 FQDILDKPSLDKR
+484 FSDILNKPALDKR
-497 DISLIVQRITVYEDH
+497 DIGLIVQRITVYEDH
-512 LDVTLK
+512 LDVALK
-518 SDVDALIHPNPEGDI
+518 SDVDALISPQEGS
-533 ENFPSDSKD
+533 ENFSPDSKD
-542 ISSLPLIQSAPSHG
+542 ISPLTPSVPSHG
-556 DKVFTVNVISNGDPL
+556 DKVFPVNVVSSGDPL
-571 EIFTNGDGGVVFKK
+571 EIFTNGDGVVFKK

-606 TGKMAAIT
+606 TGKMVTIT
-614 DRDICLSVAGSGRR
+614 DRDVCLSVAGGGRR
-628 ELTNKNI
+628 ELTDKSI
-635 SPALAQILE
+635 SPALAQIME
-644 DRQIYQHQD
+644 GRQLYQHQP
-653 GALALPVSD
+653 GQPPLPVSD
-662 YTDNYVISTAAPILS
+662 YTDRYVLSTAAPILTQ
-677 EGDVLGC
+677 GDVLGC
-684 VVFFCQK
+684 VAFLCEK
-691 DAIEVGQAE
+691 DHLEVAE
-700 QTLAQTIA
+700 SEHELAQAIA

>member
-25 QKEIIAAFVR
+25 QKEIISAFVA
-35 QNFPDAQLDFF
+35 QNFPDAALDFF

-54 TFEQREAYRQLRP
+54 TFDQREAYRQLRP
-67 MLLSGEYSILIVK
+67 LLLSGEYQVLIVK

-92 LFELETLRDAHI
+92 LFELETLRDAHV

-136 DTSRKIKQIIT
+136 DTSRKIKQIIAS
-147 NRQKEGKWV
+147 RQKEGKWV

-167 TKEMTYEI
+167 TKEMTYDI
-175 DPPAAEVVR
+175 DPPAAEIVR
-184 EIFRL
+184 EVFRL

-216 AQKEALGQTTKRTA
+216 AQKEARGQTTKRTA
-230 RQSWSL
+230 RQAWSL

-262 NGSDEQVDTDQQLV
+262 NGSDEQVDGQEQLV
-276 FENAHTPILAPS
+276 FENAHTPIIAPS
-288 TFFYTQELLKQRS
+288 TFAYTQELLRQRS

-332 RPQLA
+332 RPNLP

-352 CTSHQIRV
+352 CTAHQIRV
-360 DQLDQLLKRYIRR
+360 DQLDRLLKRYIRR
-373 VADHSAAMLDTLNQ
+373 VADHAGDMIETLQQ
-387 AIRQQPEREAQ
+387 AIRQQPQREAEMGQ
-398 VGNAIASLH
+398 AIDSLQ

-412 AQAQLKAMLKR
+412 AQAQLKALLKR
-423 KLVDTMGKPPQQA
+423 KLVDTMGKSPQQA
-436 EIIETAYEEMEEEL
+436 EILEETYREMEEEL
-450 TQRIAGL
+450 TTRIAGL
-457 DSQIDNNI
+457 DRQIDSSI
-465 QLRSGLIQAN
+465 QLRSGMIQAN

-484 FQDILDKPSLDKR
+484 FSDILNKPALDKR
-497 DISLIVQRITVYEDH
+497 DIGLIVQRITVYEDH
-512 LDVTLK
+512 LDVALK
-518 SDVDALIHPNPEGDI
+518 SDVDALISPQEGS
-533 ENFPSDSKD
+533 ENFSPDSKD
-542 ISSLPLIQSAPSHG
+542 ISPLTPSVPSHG
-556 DKVFTVNVISNGDPL
+556 DKVFPVNVVSSGDPL
-571 EIFTNGDGGVVFKK
+571 EIFTNGDGVVFKK

-606 TGKMAAIT
+606 TGKMVTIT
-614 DRDICLSVAGSGRR
+614 DRDVCLSVAGGGRR
-628 ELTNKNI
+628 ELTDKSI
-635 SPALAQILE
+635 SPALAQIME
-644 DRQIYQHQD
+644 GRQLYQHQP
-653 GALALPVSD
+653 GQPPLPVSD
-662 YTDNYVISTAAPILS
+662 YTDRYVLSTAAPILTQ
-677 EGDVLGC
+677 GDVLGC
-684 VVFFCQK
+684 VAFLCEK
-691 DAIEVGQAE
+691 DHLEVAE
-700 QTLAQTIA
+700 SEHELAQAIA

>member
-25 QKEIIAAFVR
+25 QKEIITAFVH

-67 MLLSGEYSILIVK
+67 QLLAGEYNILIVK

-92 LFELETLRDAHI
+92 LFELETLRDAHV

-136 DTSRKIKQIIT
+136 DTSRKIKQIIAS
-147 NRQKEGKWV
+147 RQKEGKWV

-167 TKEMTYEI
+167 TKEMTYDI
-175 DPPAAEVVR
+175 DPPAAEIVR
-184 EIFRL
+184 EVFRL

-216 AQKEALGQTTKRTA
+216 AQKEARGQTTKRTA
-230 RQSWSL
+230 RQAWSL

-262 NGSDEQVDTDQQLV
+262 NGSDEQVDGQEQLV
-276 FENAHTPILAPS
+276 FENAHTPIIAPS
-288 TFFYTQELLKQRS
+288 TFAYTQELLRQRS

-332 RPQLA
+332 RPNLP

-352 CTSHQIRV
+352 CTAHQIRV
-360 DQLDQLLKRYIRR
+360 DQLDRLLKRYIRR
-373 VADHSAAMLDTLNQ
+373 VADHAGDMIETLQQ
-387 AIRQQPEREAQ
+387 AIRQQPQREAEMGQ
-398 VGNAIASLH
+398 AIDSLQ

-412 AQAQLKAMLKR
+412 AQAQLKALLKR
-423 KLVDTMGKPPQQA
+423 KLVDTMGKSPQQA
-436 EIIETAYEEMEEEL
+436 EILEETYREMEEEL
-450 TQRIAGL
+450 TTRIAGL
-457 DSQIDNNI
+457 DRQIDSSI
-465 QLRSGLIQAN
+465 QLRSGMIQAN

-484 FQDILDKPSLDKR
+484 FSDILNKPALDKR
-497 DISLIVQRITVYEDH
+497 DIGLIVQRITVYEDH
-512 LDVTLK
+512 LDVALK
-518 SDVDALIHPNPEGDI
+518 SDVDALISPQEGS
-533 ENFPSDSKD
+533 ENFSPDSKD
-542 ISSLPLIQSAPSHG
+542 ISPLTPSVPSHG
-556 DKVFTVNVISNGDPL
+556 DKVFPVNVVSSGDPL
-571 EIFTNGDGGVVFKK
+571 EIFTNGEGVVFKK

-594 FSAQLC
+594 FAAQLC

-606 TGKMAAIT
+606 TGRMVTIT
-614 DRDICLSVAGSGRR
+614 DRDTCLAVAGPARR
-628 ELTNKNI
+628 ALTDKDI
-635 SPALAQILE
+635 SPALAQVMEERSL
-644 DRQIYQHQD
+644 YQHRP
-653 GALALPVSD
+653 GAPALPVSE
-662 YTDNYVISTAAPILS
+662 YTDRYVLSTAAPILS
-677 EGDVLGC
+677 QGDVLGC
-684 VVFFCQK
+684 VAFLCEK
-691 DAIEVGQAE
+691 DAPSVGEAE
-700 QTLAQTIA
+700 ADLAQAIA
-708 GFLGRHMES
+708 GFLGRHMEA